1 MPDNFILKIML
12 FLFIF
17 ISFSVSHTP
26 PSNDLAL
33 EIYNVFK
40 ALGLIVVVMLTL
52 FQVPFSGHSWVSE
65 LFERLMLGL
74 LTYISILFS
83 IGTFGD
89 RLYNWTT
96 NNPSEAIIIT
106 ISTALVLFTIFIINT
121 IIGSTL
127 NVNDIAYEET
137 DKASERAV
145 LRASTPDFTRL
156 TERDRKYIAYHE
168 AGHAL
173 SYAAL
178 GSLPPNIELVI
189 NNKGNHNSLGHISG
203 IHSNHCLDNK
213 TYSEWLMLVLL
224 SGKQSEFFVFKENT
238 MGSVSDH
245 QKWMDIAH
253 RYLSNHFDGIYY
265 ITPNSHFELESNEK
279 KLNKLQ
285 EDQKLILETLFKE
298 NEQVLHEIANKL
310 LSVDKLGHLELA
322 NFLSNVKLHG
332 NFPKPLGNFKEFSYT
347 WSDENGLFCS

>member
-1 MPDNFILKIML
+1 MSK
-12 FLFIF
+12 
-17 ISFSVSHTP
+17 
-26 PSNDLAL
+26 
-33 EIYNVFK
+33 IYNVFK
-40 ALGLIVVVMLTL
+40 IFGLIAVIMLPL
-52 FQVPFSGHSWVSE
+52 FQVSFSGYSWMSE
-65 LFERLMLGL
+65 VFERLMLAL
-74 LTYISILFS
+74 LTYVNILFS

-89 RLYNWTT
+89 RLHSWITSEPN
-96 NNPSEAIIIT
+96 EAIIIT
-106 ISTALVLFTIFIINT
+106 TSITLVLLTILIINT

-127 NVNDIAYEET
+127 KVNDIVYGET
-137 DKASERAV
+137 AQSSQRAV
-145 LRASTPDFTRL
+145 LGATTPDFTPL

-173 SYAAL
+173 SYVAL

-189 NNKGNHNSLGHISG
+189 NNTKNHNSLGYISG
-203 IHSNHCLDNK
+203 IHSNHSLDNK

-238 MGSVSDH
+238 IGSVSDH
-245 QKWMDIAH
+245 QKWIDIAH

-265 ITPNSHFELESNEK
+265 ITPNSHFELKSNEE

-285 EDQKLILETLFKE
+285 ENQKLILEALFKE

-310 LSVDKLGHLELA
+310 LNVDKLGHLELTGL
-322 NFLSNVKLHG
+322 LSKVKLPD